1 LELYELARITGR
13 RDGGCVHGF
22 EKQEHE
28 RGDARPAGGEMSA
41 TRTATADSERAIL
54 TRLRLAP
61 EQAAFRDEV
70 REFLRNEMSPE
81 HVRGHADARDL
92 TGLDIEFER
101 AHHLRAGKRGFLGIA
116 LPVEYGGGGKSP
128 TWKAIYDFE
137 AAYHDAPSIDTAVT
151 LCAAPILR
159 FGSEAQRASL
169 LPRMARGEI
178 TGCAA
183 YSERDAGSD
192 LAALTASAQYAD
204 GRWRL
209 RGDKALITGAHKA
222 DVCITLVRT
231 EAGGVPLREALS
243 MFAVPLPHAGV
254 TITRRA
260 TANQWTLSEIQFNDA
275 ELADD
280 ALIGQR
286 GAGWSQMLATFAD
299 EPPGFAWLG
308 WATRLTGMLLERF
321 DDPRVAQLVVEL
333 GVARRF
339 CERALA
345 MREAGRPV
353 TYEGSMAKVYV
364 TELLQRIA
372 RTGAD
377 LEGAE
382 GLRWSPL
389 FQGGS
394 RFSYELLERIHCTIS
409 VGANE
414 VQRDVIGRVALKLP
428 RS

>member
-1 LELYELARITGR
+1 
-13 RDGGCVHGF
+13 
-22 EKQEHE
+22 
-28 RGDARPAGGEMSA
+28 MSTTVKMA
-41 TRTATADSERAIL
+41 TDSARAIL
-54 TRLRLAP
+54 SGLRLTP
-61 EQAAFRDEV
+61 EQTAFRDEV
-70 REFLRNEMSPE
+70 REFLRQDMSPE
-81 HVRGHADARDL
+81 CVRGHTDARDL

-101 AHHLRAGKRGFLGIA
+101 AHHRRAGERGFLGIA
-116 LPVEYGGGGKSP
+116 LPAQVGGGGKSP

-137 AAYHDAPSIDTAVT
+137 VAYHDAPSIDTAVT

-192 LAALTASAQYAD
+192 LAALTASAQYAG

-209 RGDKALITGAHKA
+209 RGDKALVTGAHKA

-231 EAGGVPLREALS
+231 EAEGVPLREALS
-243 MFAVPLPHAGV
+243 MFVVPLPHAGV
-254 TITRRA
+254 TINRRA
-260 TANQWTLSEIQFNDA
+260 TANQWTLSEMQFNDA

-280 ALIGQR
+280 ALIGRR
-286 GAGWSQMLATFAD
+286 GAGWTQMLATFAD
-299 EPPGFAWLG
+299 EPPGFVWLG
-308 WATRLTGMLLERF
+308 WATRLTDTLLDRF
-321 DDPRVAQLVVEL
+321 DDPRVAQIVVEL

-353 TYEGSMAKVYV
+353 TYEGAMAKVYV

-377 LEGAE
+377 LEGMDA
-382 GLRWSPL
+382 LRWSPL

-394 RFSYELLERIHCTIS
+394 RFAYELLERIHCTIS

-428 RS
+428 RA

>member
-1 LELYELARITGR
+1 
-13 RDGGCVHGF
+13 
-22 EKQEHE
+22 
-28 RGDARPAGGEMSA
+28 MSA
-41 TRTATADSERAIL
+41 TRTAAANSARAIL
-54 TRLRLAP
+54 TDLRLTPA
-61 EQAAFRDEV
+61 QAAFRDEV

-81 HVRGHADARDL
+81 RVRSHTDARDL

-101 AHHLRAGKRGFLGIA
+101 AHHRRAGERGFLGIA
-116 LPVEYGGGGKSP
+116 LPGEYGGGGKSP

-159 FGSEAQRASL
+159 FGSPSQRASL

-183 YSERDAGSD
+183 YSEREAGSD
-192 LAALTASAQYAD
+192 LAALTSSAQYIA

-209 RGDKALITGAHKA
+209 RGEKALITGAHKA
-222 DVCITLVRT
+222 DVGITLVRT
-231 EAGGVPLREALS
+231 EPDNVPLREALS
-243 MFAVPLPHAGV
+243 MFIVPLPHPGIH
-254 TITRRA
+254 ITRRA
-260 TANQWTLSEIQFNDA
+260 TANEWTLSEIRFNDA
-275 ELADD
+275 ELGDD
-280 ALIGQR
+280 ALLGQR
-286 GAGWSQMLATFAD
+286 GAGWTQMLGAFAE
-299 EPPGFAWLG
+299 EPTGFAWLG
-308 WATRLTGMLLERF
+308 WATRLVENLLDRF
-321 DDPRVAQLVVEL
+321 DDERVTQLVVEL

-353 TYEGSMAKVYV
+353 IHEGAMAKVYV

-377 LEGAE
+377 LEGDA

-394 RFSYELLERIHCTIS
+394 RFSYELLERIHCAIS

-414 VQRDVIGRVALKLP
+414 VQRDVIGRAALKLP

>member
-1 LELYELARITGR
+1 MTMGARSALAVLTG
-13 RDGGCVHGF
+13 
-22 EKQEHE
+22 
-28 RGDARPAGGEMSA
+28 
-41 TRTATADSERAIL
+41 
-54 TRLRLAP
+54 LRLSTD
-61 EQAAFRDEV
+61 QAAFRDEV
-70 REFLRNEMSPE
+70 RAFLGGEMASQN
-81 HVRGHADARDL
+81 VRGHADERDL
-92 TGLDIEFER
+92 TGLDIGFER
-101 AHHLRAGKRGFLGIA
+101 AHHGRAGARGFLGIA
-116 LPVEYGGGGKSP
+116 LPTQYGGGGKSP
-128 TWKAIYDFE
+128 TWKALYDFE

-151 LCAAPILR
+151 LCGAPVLR
-159 FGSEAQRASL
+159 FGSEAQRASW

-192 LAALTASAQYAD
+192 LAALTASAQYS
-204 GRWRL
+204 GGNWRL
-209 RGDKALITGAHKA
+209 RGEKALITGAHKA

-231 EAGGVPLREALS
+231 EPEGVPLREALS
-243 MFAVPLPHAGV
+243 MFIVPLPHPGV
-254 TITRRA
+254 IVTRRP
-260 TANQWTLSEIQFNDA
+260 TANRWTLSELRFEDA
-275 ELADD
+275 EVDD
-280 ALIGQR
+280 AALIGKR
-286 GAGWSQMLATFAD
+286 GAGWSQMLAAFSD

-308 WATRLTGMLLERF
+308 WATRLTEMLVDRF
-321 DDPRVAQLVVEL
+321 DDARVSQLAVDV

-345 MREAGRPV
+345 LREAGRAV
-353 TYEGSMAKVYV
+353 VHEGAMAKVYV

-372 RTGAD
+372 RVGAD

-382 GLRWSPL
+382 ALRWSPL

-428 RS
+428 RA